1 MDKRKALADRL
12 SHISTER
19 LYSIAQSARI
29 LGVGRSYLYYC
40 FTNKPDFPKPIL
52 KNGRRWLSGNDLH
65 RIAEIRNFYGL

>member
-1 MDKRKALADRL
+1 MDKRKTLSDRL
-12 SHISTER
+12 AQINPEG

-40 FTNKPDFPKPIL
+40 FSNNPDFPKPVQ
-52 KNGRRWLSGNDLH
+52 KSGRRWLSGKDLH